1 MSHNPKLP
9 HAAGSWLEKKL
20 IMLNALYH
28 RFGRD
33 GLKDQPNADVGLLLS
48 AKELQLRDASTGQ
61 DLGEERNAA
70 THRLELEIKDL
81 KAYVKSRV
89 GRIGLS
95 ELRPVRQTER
105 SQPQNQ
111 QRQFSSKAR
120 VTERER

>member
-1 MSHNPKLP
+1 MSHKPKLP
-9 HAAGSWLEKKL
+9 HATGSWLEKKL

-81 KAYVKSRV
+81 KAYVKSRA

-95 ELRPVRQTER
+95 ELRAVRQPER

-111 QRQFSSKAR
+111 QRRFSSQGR
-120 VTERER
+120 VTGRER